1 MKETMETYVLES
13 PKTLHDNLKNRDSL
27 VKEIVDI
34 YKSTNKK
41 NICIVASGSSYNSAL
56 CALPYMKR
64 VSKVDIELISPYT
77 FTNYRTVK
85 EDTFYM
91 VISQGGESTNSIEAL
106 EYLKKNNQLLH
117 LRNLLK
123 MNKIELKYQY

>member
-41 NICIVASGSSYNSAL
+41 
-56 CALPYMKR
+56 
-64 VSKVDIELISPYT
+64 E
-77 FTNYRTVK
+77 
-85 EDTFYM
+85 E
-91 VISQGGESTNSIEAL
+91 
-106 EYLKKNNQLLH
+106 
-117 LRNLLK
+117 
-123 MNKIELKYQY
+123 NK